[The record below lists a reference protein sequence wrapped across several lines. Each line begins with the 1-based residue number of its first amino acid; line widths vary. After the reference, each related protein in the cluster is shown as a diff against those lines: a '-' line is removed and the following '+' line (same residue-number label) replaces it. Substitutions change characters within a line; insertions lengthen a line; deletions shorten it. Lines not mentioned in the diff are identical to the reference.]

1 MTFDRTTFASEPR
14 AVVSILAVAFYL
26 MLALVLPTNTTYYA
40 KTSKYCC
47 LSQEWQVKR
56 LLSATRVY
64 HHSLGHCHV
73 LVWSDLRSIKNDAM
87 VFELILN
94 GAEVHI
100 HVILSSTLLLQSP
113 VIEFE
118 RGYILMQHSRHLSL
132 AVCKSYLTLMH

>member
-73 LVWSDLRSIKNDAM
+73 LVWSDLRSRMTLWCLNSFEM
-87 VFELILN
+87 VLKCIFM
-94 GAEVHI
+94 
-100 HVILSSTLLLQSP
+100 LSFRLPSCYNHQWSNLRGGIFWCSTPGTSASQY
-113 VIEFE
+113 VKAIW
-118 RGYILMQHSRHLSL
+118 R
-132 AVCKSYLTLMH
+132 